1 MNNDTPPCPNATP
14 APIATTFRDLVGG
27 HQPWVVDAAREMW
40 TVGTGP
46 CDSTDEAT
54 AKLAAIIA
62 RHAPT
67 APRPTTDVAGLVERL
82 EEAKK
87 LMALCLVN
95 PKYLAAITDAIA
107 ALTQLAPLA
116 GEVEHWKKRAFEA
129 EQKQREMRERELAY
143 AREGHNAVIETAN
156 YEHDLRAQIAASELD
171 ADALAGALEQI
182 SKDAPTWQA
191 DTFSAHAIIVCE
203 QALAH
208 RARGAAGGKQE

>member
-129 EQKQREMRERELAY
+129 E
-143 AREGHNAVIETAN
+143 HAVIETAN
-156 YEHDLRAQIAASELD
+156 YEHDLRAQIAASKLD
-171 ADALAGALEQI
+171 ADALAGVLSDLMDWQNGPPLIMDE
-182 SKDAPTWQA
+182 KPWQA
-191 DTFSAHAIIVCE
+191 AMDKGE
-203 QALAH
+203 QTLAQH
-208 RARGAAGGKQE
+208 RARGAAGGKKQ